1 MNLVIE
7 ITNGSRVR
15 ICRRLPDQNPKAQRN
30 ELLAELLA
38 RAQSGGPSRKKDR
51 W

>member
-15 ICRRLPDQNPKAQRN
+15 IYPGLPDQNPKAQRN
-30 ELLAELLA
+30 EI
-38 RAQSGGPSRKKDR
+38 Q
-51 W
+51 WW

>member
-30 ELLAELLA
+30 EM
-38 RAQSGGPSRKKDR
+38 Q
-51 W
+51 WW